1 MSSSHHQHHHHP
13 HLIPPPF
20 PYSIGSGSGG
30 GGGGGGGGGR
40 PSPNNTISTPTS
52 ASTLYTS
59 PEDSTIV
66 IPKTEHDDDD
76 DEEASSPDSV
86 KNSHRPPKKKQRR
99 NKPTLSCQ
107 ECVERKT
114 KVSCFG
120 THFSFFLC
128 CCHLD
133 ITDLLFLSFYIL
145 ATESEKRSACPD
157 RHAKPL
163 NTPQNKFVLFPS
175 CFYLQQLV
183 YHPPMG
189 PSGRNSRR
197 PNQMALRSMFQKS
210 CSREG
215 GS

>member
-1 MSSSHHQHHHHP
+1 MSSTHHQHHHHP

-30 GGGGGGGGGR
+30 GGGVGGGGGGR

-76 DEEASSPDSV
+76 DEEASSPDST
-86 KNSHRPPKKKQRR
+86 KNSNRPPKKKQRR

-114 KVSCFG
+114 KVSCLR
-120 THFSFFLC
+120 THFFFFFLM
-128 CCHLD
+128 
-133 ITDLLFLSFYIL
+133 LLPPRPHGPSLLVLIHPCSGEREKKKECLLWSACDAFKYVTKQVCAASIVFLSAAARLPPTNGFL
-145 ATESEKRSACPD
+145 RPEFTEVQS
-157 RHAKPL
+157 
-163 NTPQNKFVLFPS
+163 NG
-175 CFYLQQLV
+175 
-183 YHPPMG
+183 PPV
-189 PSGRNSRR
+189 NV
-197 PNQMALRSMFQKS
+197 
-210 CSREG
+210 
-215 GS
+215 